1 MLAVVVNHLMQGRVL
16 NASANNN
23 NNKTAII
30 WLVEVIAYLS
40 VDCYILISGC
50 YHLINIGF
58 LQHTLPYGS

>member
-23 NNKTAII
+23 NKTAII

-40 VDCYILISGC
+40 GDCYILISGC

>member
-1 MLAVVVNHLMQGRVL
+1 MLAVVINYLMQGRVL
-16 NASANNN
+16 NASAN

>member
-16 NASANNN
+16 NASANN

>member
-16 NASANNN
+16 NASAN

>member
-16 NASANNN
+16 NASANN

-58 LQHTLPYGS
+58 LRHTLPYGS